1 MRLAPAWVLVLF
13 SVASVAAP
21 LDNDHIARETADEY
35 LRAATGEGS
44 ANGKQLLLGGIT
56 MGADLLQLENAQI
69 VSGEPVRHEESSME
83 SALAHVEALD
93 KAARQALGKLLGN
106 AGNSDDLSVK
116 ELTKEQAAQLLAPTK
131 DRANRFLQD
140 HPVLAY
146 AIRVDKEVYWH
157 PKNPMRAVLHKA
169 GKKGT
174 YSLDLYLFRVAS
186 LEGPNKFRREWP
198 LRVLRFKSGK
208 VDTGWRVLPA
218 SDWTPE

>member
-1 MRLAPAWVLVLF
+1 MRPLLVWVFALSSLT
-13 SVASVAAP
+13 AAAAA
-21 LDNDHIARETADEY
+21 DNDRVARETADEY
-35 LRAATGEGS
+35 LKAATGEGS
-44 ANGKQLLLGGIT
+44 AKGKLLLLGGVT
-56 MGADLLQLENAQI
+56 MGADLLELENAQI
-69 VSGEPVRHEESSME
+69 VSTDPVRHEEASME
-83 SALAHVEALD
+83 SALAHVDALD
-93 KAARQALGKLLGN
+93 KAARQALAKLLGS
-106 AGNSDDLSVK
+106 AGNGDDLSVK

-131 DRANRFLQD
+131 ERANRFLQD

-157 PKNPMRAVLHKA
+157 PKNPMRAVLHKV
-169 GKKGT
+169 GKKGSYT
-174 YSLDLYLFRVAS
+174 LDLYLYKVAS